1 MSDPQESS
9 GGGDAPLL
17 RFPTDYPIKVL
28 GRPSPEF
35 RARIHAIFIKHVAH
49 IEPAQISERLSANG
63 NFLAISYVIRAQ
75 SREQVTALASELT
88 ACEGV
93 LMLL

>member
-1 MSDPQESS
+1 VRQP
-9 GGGDAPLL
+9 GPGDDAKLL

-28 GRPSPEF
+28 GRPSEEF
-35 RARIHAIFIKHVAH
+35 RSRVRAIFMKHVPV
-49 IEPAQISERLSANG
+49 IQTDRITERLSANG

-75 SREQVTALASELT
+75 SREQVTALANELT

>member
-1 MSDPQESS
+1 MSEQGS
-9 GGGDAPLL
+9 GDDGQLL

-28 GRPSPEF
+28 GRPTPEF
-35 RARIHAIFIKHVAH
+35 RARVRAIFMKHVAV
-49 IEPAQISERLSANG
+49 IQSDRITERLSANG
-63 NFLAISYVIRAQ
+63 SFLAISYVIKAD
-75 SREQVTALASELT
+75 SREQVTALVSELT